1 MDSRVD
7 PSVREARDREHADV
21 HHGCFV
27 GIFSCFLNNAH
38 IRMTSYIFA

>member
-21 HHGCFV
+21 CAGPHV
-27 GIFSCFLNNAH
+27 TAI
-38 IRMTSYIFA
+38 IK